1 MLTFH
6 AFRGVPDC
14 LFYKTARHYGRE
26 KMRRLK
32 INPDTSAMIKMG
44 LIDCTFEVAKEMLF
58 LALGATAILPLI
70 CESEGEN

>member
-1 MLTFH
+1 
-6 AFRGVPDC
+6 
-14 LFYKTARHYGRE
+14 
-26 KMRRLK
+26 MRRLK

-70 CESEGEN
+70 CESEGRTNGTRNRN